1 MNDYERIRDIFER
14 VLDVPD
20 DGRHDEAVRLSGNDE
35 HLRDAVLRMLDEDAA
50 AEADGFLAEPLLDGR
65 FLIGRSPSADRAP
78 LPSIRG
84 YSVVA
89 LIGSGS
95 SGLVYRA
102 EAAEPL
108 SRTVAVKVLR
118 EGLPVSVRAKF
129 TREQQALA
137 RLNHPGVAQVYDA
150 GETDDGRLYVA
161 VEFVDGNWIT
171 RYAEEHSLDWRSR
184 IELMAQ
190 ICEAVH
196 AIHTTGVMHRDLKP
210 ANILVTE
217 VAGVAKPKV
226 IDFGA
231 SALVQ
236 PSQANLTEGPRLL
249 GTVAYMAPE
258 QLTRGERGDAR
269 VDVFALGVVTH
280 ELISGRHPYGAPE
293 APLAELVRDLTEK
306 ALPELTKSLG
316 ADRRTL
322 EAVLAKAT
330 AKATA
335 DRYASAQHL
344 ADDLRRV
351 LTRLPVDATTRSALG
366 EVRSLCRRYPMTT
379 LGGVAALIA
388 IVVLAFAFAHSADQ
402 SRARANEMTATVDTL
417 TDHVLAEINELSG
430 ANEAKERLASL
441 LLERLDAI
449 PEVGRGPRI
458 DFQRAEA
465 LQSLASV
472 ALDRADA
479 ATALDLR
486 RQAHDALER
495 ALSADPD
502 SRSVQDALL
511 RVTILI
517 GDAEQKLGRLDE
529 ALGHYQTVHDTLKE
543 QLASS
548 PDDARLLDELTWS
561 YERLTTFVFARSPET
576 AMPLYNER
584 LALAERL
591 YERRPDDV
599 MAKFA
604 LGSAFAE
611 LASVTRRLGDPAGGE
626 RHAREACMLLGETTA
641 KDPHR
646 LAFRFRELTANLE
659 LSRSLLELDSP
670 DAVRAMQHT
679 LTLAQAIS
687 EENPES
693 EPAWRYRC
701 TILEQAVVLFD
712 HFGELAL
719 CASVKDELARHYES
733 PLSDHPAS
741 DEDLPSEAEIPRTP

>member
-65 FLIGRSPSADRAP
+65 FLIGTSPAADRAP

-118 EGLPVSVRAKF
+118 EGLPESVRAKF

-150 GETDDGRLYVA
+150 GQTDDGRLFVA
-161 VEFVDGNWIT
+161 VEFVDGSWIT

-190 ICEAVH
+190 VCEAVH

-231 SALVQ
+231 SAIVQ
-236 PSQANLTEGPRLL
+236 PSEHNLTEGPRLL

-306 ALPELTKSLG
+306 ELPELPRLLG
-316 ADRRTL
+316 ADRRAL

-330 AKATA
+330 AKAA
-335 DRYASAQHL
+335 DDRYASAQHL

-351 LTRLPVDATTRSALG
+351 LTRLPVDATTRSAFG
-366 EVRSLCRRYPMTT
+366 EVRSLCRRYPKTT

-388 IVVLAFAFAHSADQ
+388 IVVLAIAFARSAHQ
-402 SRARANEMTATVDTL
+402 SRARASEMTATVDTL

-458 DFQRAEA
+458 ELQRAEA

-529 ALGHYQTVHDTLKE
+529 AHGHYQTVHDTLKE

-561 YERLTTFVFARSPET
+561 YERLTTFVFARSPEE

-591 YERRPDDV
+591 YERHPDDV
-599 MAKFA
+599 LAKFA
-604 LGSAFAE
+604 LGTAHAA
-611 LASVTRRLGDPAGGE
+611 LAPASRRLGDLAASE
-626 RHAREACMLLGETTA
+626 HHAREARRLL
-641 KDPHR
+641 
-646 LAFRFRELTANLE
+646 
-659 LSRSLLELDSP
+659 
-670 DAVRAMQHT
+670 
-679 LTLAQAIS
+679 
-687 EENPES
+687 
-693 EPAWRYRC
+693 
-701 TILEQAVVLFD
+701 
-712 HFGELAL
+712 
-719 CASVKDELARHYES
+719 
-733 PLSDHPAS
+733 
-741 DEDLPSEAEIPRTP
+741 

>member
-1 MNDYERIRDIFER
+1 
-14 VLDVPD
+14 
-20 DGRHDEAVRLSGNDE
+20 
-35 HLRDAVLRMLDEDAA
+35 RMLDEDAA

-269 VDVFALGVVTH
+269 VDVFALGVVAH
-280 ELISGRHPYGAPE
+280 ELIAGRHPYGAPD

-351 LTRLPVDATTRSALG
+351 LARLPVDASTRSALG

-472 ALDRADA
+472 AFDRADA

-511 RVTILI
+511 RATILI

>member
-89 LIGSGS
+89 LIGAGS

-108 SRTVAVKVLR
+108 SRTVAVKVMR
-118 EGLPVSVRAKF
+118 EGLPESVRAKF
-129 TREQQALA
+129 AREQQALA

-150 GETDDGRLYVA
+150 GETDNGRLFVA

-190 ICEAVH
+190 VCEAVH

-210 ANILVTE
+210 ANILVAE
-217 VAGVAKPKV
+217 VSGNAKPKV

-236 PSQANLTEGPRLL
+236 PSEHNLTEGPRLL

-269 VDVFALGVVTH
+269 VDVFALGVVAH
-280 ELISGRHPYGAPE
+280 ELIAGQHPYGAPD
-293 APLAELVRDLTEK
+293 APLADLVRDLTEK
-306 ALPELTKSLG
+306 VLPELPRSLG
-316 ADRRTL
+316 ADRRAL

-330 AKATA
+330 AKASA
-335 DRYASAQHL
+335 DRYASAQHF

-351 LTRLPVDATTRSALG
+351 LARLPVDATARSVLG
-366 EVRSLCRRYPMTT
+366 EVRSMCRRYPKTT

-388 IVVLAFAFAHSADQ
+388 IVVLAIAFARSAHQ

-417 TDHVLAEINELSG
+417 TEHVLAEINELSG

-458 DFQRAEA
+458 ELQRAEA

-479 ATALDLR
+479 STALDLR

-529 ALGHYQTVHDTLKE
+529 ALGHYQTVHDTIKV

-561 YERLTTFVFARSPET
+561 YERLTTFVFARSPEE

-591 YERRPDDV
+591 YERHPDDV
-599 MAKFA
+599 LAKFA
-604 LGSAFAE
+604 LGTAHAA
-611 LASVTRRLGDPAGGE
+611 LASAIRRLGDPAASE
-626 RHAREACMLLGETTA
+626 HHAREARRLLGEA
-641 KDPHR
+641 SAMEPHR
-646 LAFRFRELTANLE
+646 LAIRFRELTANLALARALLDQDSPE
-659 LSRSLLELDSP
+659 AVQAMQRAVSLSR
-670 DAVRAMQHT
+670 AV
-679 LTLAQAIS
+679 S
-687 EENPES
+687 SENPES
-693 EPAWRYRC
+693 EAAWLYRS
-701 TILEQAVVLFD
+701 TILEQAVVLYG
-712 HFGELAL
+712 HFGEEAL
-719 CASVKDELARHYES
+719 TSAAAEELEHHHES
-733 PLSDHPAS
+733 PLSDRMPPS
-741 DEDLPSEAEIPRTP
+741 PDEPD